1 MKEFFDS
8 SVLIAAFWNG
18 HTQHLPSVKLLA
30 AASRK
35 QSACAAHSMAEV
47 YATMTVLP
55 VKPVIPPEQVLLFV
69 QEIRDRLAIV
79 TLDGEEY
86 FETLRESAARGWT
99 SGKIYDALLLRCA
112 LKVKARTIY
121 TWNLKHFQ
129 AVAPAMADRIR
140 TP

>member
-1 MKEFFDS
+1 VKEFFDS
-8 SVLIAAFWNG
+8 SVLIAAFWSG
-18 HTQHLPSVKLLA
+18 HTHHLPSVKLLA

-35 QSACAAHSMAEV
+35 QSASAAHSMAEV

-86 FETLRESAARGWT
+86 FETLRESAARGLT
-99 SGKIYDALLLRCA
+99 SGKVYDALLLRCA

-129 AVAPAMADRIR
+129 AIAPGMADRIR

>member
-1 MKEFFDS
+1 
-8 SVLIAAFWNG
+8 
-18 HTQHLPSVKLLA
+18 
-30 AASRK
+30 
-35 QSACAAHSMAEV
+35 MAEV